1 MKLFKDM
8 HHLRLFLRLSVYYV
22 IIAVII
28 WAAYTQIPDLSRHL
42 PLGVVEHLLS
52 SDDDPTG
59 LAGVEIHASSVTDE
73 FGGVLWLIVAILG
86 AVALMIPVSW
96 VYMAIRTQSEVDQ
109 SLVETMIILPVAV
122 TGIVLIVQNSL
133 ALAFALAGVVAG
145 VRFRN
150 TLKSPADSVFIFM
163 SVGVGL
169 AAGIGM
175 LMIALIMSVIFNYT
189 FLALWTWNYGYVQEA
204 KTYMRLSKEEEDQD
218 VDRGIF
224 D

>member
-1 MKLFKDM
+1 MKMIKDM
-8 HHLRLFLRLSVYYV
+8 HHLRLFLKLTAYYV
-22 IIAVII
+22 VIAGVI
-28 WAAYTQIPDLSRHL
+28 WLVYSQFGEMNL
-42 PLGVVEHLLS
+42 PLGVVESLINEEDSTSLS
-52 SDDDPTG
+52 SI
-59 LAGVEIHASSVTDE
+59 EIYASSVSDQY
-73 FGGVLWLIVAILG
+73 GGVVWLIVAILG

-96 VYMAIRTQSEVDQ
+96 VYMAIRTQSKVDQ

-133 ALAFALAGVVAG
+133 ALAFALTGVVAG

-175 LMIALIMSVIFNYT
+175 LMIALIMSVVFNYT

>member
-1 MKLFKDM
+1 MKLIKDM
-8 HHLRLFLRLSVYYV
+8 HHLRLFLKLTAYYLVIGAVVWVVYS
-22 IIAVII
+22 
-28 WAAYTQIPDLSRHL
+28 QFGEMNL
-42 PLGVVEHLLS
+42 PLGVVERMINEGDSASLS
-52 SDDDPTG
+52 SI
-59 LAGVEIHASSVTDE
+59 EIYASSVNDQY
-73 FGGVLWLIVAILG
+73 GGVMWLIVAILG

-96 VYMAIRTQSEVDQ
+96 VYMAIRTQSKVDQ

-122 TGIVLIVQNSL
+122 TGIVLIVQSSL
-133 ALAFALAGVVAG
+133 ALAFALTGVVAG

-175 LMIALIMSVIFNYT
+175 LMIALIMSVVFNYA
-189 FLALWTWNYGYVQEA
+189 FLALWTWNYGYVEEA

>member
-1 MKLFKDM
+1 MKFIKDM
-8 HHLRLFLRLSVYYV
+8 HHLRLFLRLTAYYLV
-22 IIAVII
+22 IAGVI
-28 WAAYTQIPDLSRHL
+28 WVAYSQVPDLSRHL

-52 SDDDPTG
+52 EDDPTG
-59 LAGVEIHASSVTDE
+59 LTGVQIHASSVTDE

-86 AVALMIPVSW
+86 AVLLMVPVSW
-96 VYMAIRTQSEVDQ
+96 VYMAIRETAKVDQ

-122 TGIVLIVQNSL
+122 TGIVLIVHNSL
-133 ALAFALAGVVAG
+133 ALAFSLTGVVAG

-175 LMIALIMSVIFNYT
+175 LMIALIMTVIFNYV
-189 FLALWTWNYGYVQEA
+189 FLTLWSWNYGYVEEA
-204 KTYMRLSKEEEDQD
+204 KTYMRLSKKPEDTD
-218 VDRGIF
+218 VDRGVF

>member
-1 MKLFKDM
+1 VSDQ
-8 HHLRLFLRLSVYYV
+8 YG
-22 IIAVII
+22 
-28 WAAYTQIPDLSRHL
+28 
-42 PLGVVEHLLS
+42 GVV
-52 SDDDPTG
+52 
-59 LAGVEIHASSVTDE
+59 
-73 FGGVLWLIVAILG
+73 WLIVAILG

-96 VYMAIRTQSEVDQ
+96 VYMAIRTQAKVDQ

-133 ALAFALAGVVAG
+133 ALAFALTGVVAG

-175 LMIALIMSVIFNYT
+175 LMIALIMSVVFNYT